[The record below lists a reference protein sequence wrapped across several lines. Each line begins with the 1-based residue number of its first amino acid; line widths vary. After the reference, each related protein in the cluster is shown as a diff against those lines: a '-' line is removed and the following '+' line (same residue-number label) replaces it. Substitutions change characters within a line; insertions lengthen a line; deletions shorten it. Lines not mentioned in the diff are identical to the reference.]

1 MKLIEFIIIF
11 EFIMLGFI
19 LVISH
24 ILNNLEGIV
33 NMKLLNGSEKKVAME
48 TYIYGFIIGFF
59 YALVMAVFTIILP
72 IKAAFVFD
80 LVTTLIGFI
89 IVVYGCKIINDYY
102 EFDNK

>member
-1 MKLIEFIIIF
+1 MNIFGLKIVSGLFLI
-11 EFIMLGFI
+11 GFI
-19 LVISH
+19 VLTSH
-24 ILNNLEGIV
+24 ILNKLEGIE

-72 IKAAFVFD
+72 IKVAFVFD
-80 LVTTLIGFI
+80 IVTTMIGFVL
-89 IVVYGCKIINDYY
+89 VVYGCKIINDYY

>member
-1 MKLIEFIIIF
+1 MNIFGLKIIF
-11 EFIMLGFI
+11 GLFLIGFI

-24 ILNNLEGIV
+24 ILNKLEGIV

-72 IKAAFVFD
+72 IKVAFVFD

-89 IVVYGCKIINDYY
+89 IVVYGCKLINDYY
-102 EFDNK
+102 ELDNK

>member
-1 MKLIEFIIIF
+1 MIIF
-11 EFIMLGFI
+11 GLKFIFGLFLIGFI
-19 LVISH
+19 LVISDT
-24 ILNNLEGIV
+24 LNKLEEII

-72 IKAAFVFD
+72 IKVAFVFD
-80 LVTTLIGFI
+80 IVTTMIGFVL
-89 IVVYGCKIINDYY
+89 VVYGCKMINDYY

>member
-1 MKLIEFIIIF
+1 MNIFGIKIIF
-11 EFIMLGFI
+11 GLFFFFFI

-24 ILNNLEGIV
+24 ILNKLEGIV
-33 NMKLLNGSEKKVAME
+33 NMKLLNGSEKKVAMQ

-72 IKAAFVFD
+72 IKVAFVFD
-80 LVTTLIGFI
+80 IVTTMIGFVL
-89 IVVYGCKIINDYY
+89 VVYGCKMINDYY

>member
-11 EFIMLGFI
+11 DFIILGFI
-19 LVISH
+19 IGLS
-24 ILNNLEGIV
+24 LTKMEGIV
-33 NMKLLNGSEKKVAME
+33 NMKLLNGSENKVAME

-72 IKAAFVFD
+72 IKVAFVFD
-80 LVTTLIGFI
+80 IVTTLIGFI
-89 IVVYGCKIINDYY
+89 LVVYGCKIINEYY